1 MHKLHE
7 FAQSQKAVSRNGRQV
22 AAQAI
27 AALATT
33 RMKLEQD
40 SRIQSV
46 IASAPTL
53 WEAPANQTGGSLLA
67 YAREAIAENLVDVA
81 SNEIIVCRLASE
93 FPAGELEAEVLPLTW
108 ERCADHL
115 REYAGRYA
123 EEKHGEQ
130 DDVYR
135 AAVKLAN
142 HTIVTL
148 NVRDPI
154 RLQGLFDSDPT
165 LWGEQAD
172 IGIRPLTALAGNI
185 RLADWMAEAVMGRLI
200 PIASRVITG
209 EQRSEAEA
217 AGAESSPAP

>member
-1 MHKLHE
+1 MKSSYAAWH
-7 FAQSQKAVSRNGRQV
+7 RN
-22 AAQAI
+22 
-27 AALATT
+27 
-33 RMKLEQD
+33 
-40 SRIQSV
+40 S
-46 IASAPTL
+46 
-53 WEAPANQTGGSLLA
+53 
-67 YAREAIAENLVDVA
+67 
-81 SNEIIVCRLASE
+81 
-93 FPAGELEAEVLPLTW
+93 PAGELEAEVLPLTW

-185 RLADWMAEAVMGRLI
+185 PSGRLDGGGGNG
-200 PIASRVITG
+200 PIDPHRIAGDHRRTT
-209 EQRSEAEA
+209 QRSRSRRCRVKPRAL
-217 AGAESSPAP
+217 GGGPLPPC